1 MAGERTRCS
10 SHPRPHLLDA
20 LLVLGRG
27 LGAAV
32 ERRDGGEEPLLEP
45 HRLLGVLLP
54 FIPREERREE
64 GEGRHARPPPAGLA
78 PRRRRG
84 ERDARPSPPPG
95 APRRR
100 GNVGAGGDAGAAGDS
115 WRRERCAGRA
125 RKGERE
131 RGGRHGTARRRV
143 GFLRAICGGSRGGA
157 TAISRRRRRAFFEW
171 WIERAARGVGLS
183 SSPPWPRPGR
193 GACRGGAQG
202 GVVRPGVLN
211 LTVRIIFNVK
221 ENNSVINWPAI
232 PE

>member
-1 MAGERTRCS
+1 MAREKTRCS
-10 SHPRPHLLDA
+10 SPPCPHLLDA

-32 ERRDGGEEPLLEP
+32 ERRDGGEQLLLEP
-45 HRLLGVLLP
+45 HRLLGVLFP

-100 GNVGAGGDAGAAGDS
+100 GKVRARGDAGAVAG
-115 WRRERCAGRA
+115 WRRERRAGRA
-125 RKGERE
+125 RKGERK
-131 RGGRHGTARRRV
+131 RGGRHGRARRRV

-157 TAISRRRRRAFFEW
+157 TRPRFLGE
-171 WIERAARGVGLS
+171 GVACFLS
-183 SSPPWPRPGR
+183 
-193 GACRGGAQG
+193 GG
-202 GVVRPGVLN
+202 
-211 LTVRIIFNVK
+211 
-221 ENNSVINWPAI
+221 
-232 PE
+232 